1 MNRKHVWIM
10 LLCCLAP
17 VLGLAAVFLL
27 KIPVNTVLYV
37 GLLLLCPLGHFL
49 LMGKMGHGD
58 DAHVAGAHPHAQ
70 TVEKE

>member
-49 LMGKMGHGD
+49 LMGKMGHD
-58 DAHVAGAHPHAQ
+58 DASHTGGAHAHSASAS
-70 TVEKE
+70 KD